1 MGVGGRLLHVTLPF
15 RYGVYGVSLR
25 SEIPLALPL
34 SSHPGL
40 AEIEIR
46 TGTPVAFAQAIA
58 GAQLQIP
65 ADWYHYAHLHDGS
78 HYVRWAGLGE
88 FLVSPDGALITCTRA
103 PAAAPESFQVYLLN
117 QAISFALVQQ
127 GFEPL
132 HATTVIVDGEAIA
145 LLGDSGFG
153 KSTLAASFLHA
164 GHGLLTDDL
173 LLLRHREGGMEAYP
187 GPSRIK
193 LFPKIARRFLSADAE
208 GVPMNAVT
216 SKQVIALGGASLSP
230 VPLRAI
236 YVLAAPHETRRR
248 RSIQIQPLSP
258 REAFLALVA
267 NTYNYR
273 VVHAPR
279 LQRQVSATAQ
289 LLRAVPVR
297 KLSYPRLLAR
307 LPEVREAIIAD
318 MSHLTEPRPKGAV
331 A

>member
-1 MGVGGRLLHVTLPF
+1 LHVTLPF

-25 SEIPLALPL
+25 SEIPLALPV
-34 SSHPGL
+34 SHCPGL

-46 TGTPVAFAQAIA
+46 TGTPALFAQAIA
-58 GAQLQIP
+58 GAQLNIP

-88 FLVSPDGALITCTRA
+88 FLVSPDGALITCARA
-103 PAAAPESFQVYLLN
+103 PAAALESFQVYLLN
-117 QAISFALVQQ
+117 QAISFALVQK

-145 LLGDSGFG
+145 LLGDSGYG

-173 LLLRHREGGMEAYP
+173 LLLRPREGGMEAYP

-193 LFPKIARRFLSADAE
+193 LFPKIARRFLGADVK
-208 GVPMNAVT
+208 GVPMKAAV
-216 SKQVIALGGASLSP
+216 SKQVIALGGGSLAP
-230 VPLRAI
+230 LPLRAI
-236 YVLAAPHETRRR
+236 YVLAPPHEARRR
-248 RSIQIQPLSP
+248 RSIRIEPMSP

-267 NTYNYR
+267 NTFNR
-273 VVHAPR
+273 RIEHSPR

-289 LLRAVPVR
+289 LLRAVSVK

-307 LPEVREAIIAD
+307 LPEVREAILTD
-318 MSHLTEPRPKGAV
+318 MRPLTEPRPEGAV